1 MIRNFS
7 VKKARFAQKR
17 IAEKVIKQDILP
29 AKIEKIAGVD
39 VAYRNRHSVGSAV
52 VVRMPEYK
60 LIDHVAVKVP
70 VKFPYIPTL
79 LAFREVYPALMALK
93 KLRKNFDLLMVD
105 GNGLLHPFRAGF
117 ACHLGVIVNKPSIGI
132 AKKLLCGNVAEW
144 KNRWAPIIDRN
155 EIIGAAVKT
164 SPRAKPIYVS
174 IGHKISLNTAIRIT
188 LWATRKG
195 FKLPEPIRQAHLV
208 ANKAI
213 RDLVI

>member
-1 MIRNFS
+1 VIRNFS

-29 AKIEKIAGVD
+29 ARIEKIAGVD
-39 VAYRNRHSVGSAV
+39 VAYRNGHSVGSAV